1 LRPATGAVPGFGVE
15 FPNSSRIG
23 ADQDLAASH
32 GKSSGNLTGMRGG
45 AEVLH
50 VGPGVAE
57 ENLHVRDQGGVAMVG
72 MLVVATFATFLAADW
87 CLRRRWHRA

>member
-1 LRPATGAVPGFGVE
+1 
-15 FPNSSRIG
+15 
-23 ADQDLAASH
+23 
-32 GKSSGNLTGMRGG
+32 MRGG